1 MLKIAPSL
9 ISADLANLAAEI
21 KRLESWQATML
32 HYDVMDGL
40 YVPNLSFGLPLLRAI
55 RPITKLP
62 LDVHLMIVQ
71 PERYIAEFA
80 EAGADIITVHQ
91 EATVHL
97 HRVITMIKEKGLK
110 AGVALNPATP
120 LWVLN
125 DVISLVDVVI
135 LMAVNPGFGG
145 SKFIESTFDK
155 VKELKEII
163 TKRQLTVAI
172 EIDGG
177 VNADNAAALQKAG
190 ADILVAGTA
199 IFKAEDPQT
208 MILRLANSCGSK
220 QD

>member
-208 MILRLANSCGSK
+208 MISRLANSCGSK